1 MTEISRCEH
10 REDSA
15 WTLIIVASGGAIGHL
30 EKTGEYLASEVP

>member
-10 REDSA
+10 REDNA

-30 EKTGEYLASEVP
+30 EKTGEYLEIEVP